1 MLFTVLTMIVVLVI
15 VVIVIVIMVVVLYS
29 GIVVVVVVIGCA
41 CNSSIGM
48 VFTTQEVTSGLCF
61 VAAAVVLHC

>member
-1 MLFTVLTMIVVLVI
+1 MLSTVLAVVI
-15 VVIVIVIMVVVLYS
+15 VVVILIVIV
-29 GIVVVVVVIGCA
+29 VVIVLIAAVGCA